1 MRNEKIANHQLWFIL
16 FIVHSTILLSLL
28 PCLTS
33 ADALQDAWISCL
45 MSLAGSV
52 VFVLLISLLSI
63 KFPDMTVIEYSQLL
77 LGRWLGKLL
86 GLVFIWLFLERAVLD
101 LQIYGN
107 LLETGFLP
115 NTPLIFL
122 TGTMVLVCIICVY
135 QGIEIIGRVTDF
147 LFFIFLIAIID
158 VIIVSLRD
166 VDLRN
171 LQPVMARGWAP
182 VVRGA
187 WSPLAIISHAWVLG
201 MLTPLTIEPKKVVRT
216 ILTAVGI
223 SGIALSIAVFVTIGV
238 LSPQEGAR
246 ATFPLLTLMRSI
258 QVTEFLERM
267 EILLV
272 FAWGLGLFITVTVFL
287 YSGVKGLSQVLNLKD
302 HRIILWPVG
311 VIILFLSIHGFED
324 IFSLYDFLKPATF
337 VPYSIGLLVLTLGL
351 FWLSYGLRKLMKKSG
366 RIR

>member
-1 MRNEKIANHQLWFIL
+1 MRNEKIANRQLWFII
-16 FIVHSTILLSLL
+16 FIVHSTILLSFL

-33 ADALQDAWISCL
+33 ADALQDAWLSCL
-45 MSLAGSV
+45 LSLAGSM

-122 TGTMVLVCIICVY
+122 IGTMVLVCIICVY
-135 QGIEIIGRVTDF
+135 QGIEILGRMADF
-147 LFFIFLIAIID
+147 LFFVFLIAIID
-158 VIIVSLRD
+158 IIIISLRD
-166 VDLRN
+166 IDLNN

-187 WSPLAIISHAWVLG
+187 WSPLAIISHAWILG
-201 MLTPLTIEPKKVVRT
+201 MLTPLTIEPKKLVRT
-216 ILTAVGI
+216 ILTAVGV
-223 SGIALSIAVFVTIGV
+223 SSIALSMVVFITIGV
-238 LSPQEGAR
+238 LSPREGAR
-246 ATFPLLTLMRSI
+246 STFPLLTLMRSI

-272 FAWGLGLFITVTVFL
+272 FAWGLGLFITVTIYF
-287 YSGVKGLSQVLNLKD
+287 YSGIKGLSQILNLKD
-302 HRIILWPVG
+302 HQLLLWPVG
-311 VIILFLSIHGFED
+311 VIIIFLSIHGFED
-324 IFSLYDFLKPATF
+324 IFSLYNYLKPASF
-337 VPYSIGLLVLTLGL
+337 APYSIGLLVLTLGL
-351 FWLSYGLRKLMKKSG
+351 LWLGYGLRKLMKKSG
-366 RIR
+366 RTR